1 MHGKQL
7 QQDARITRVGMIE
20 QISGLTVMM
29 YIVQHSSSARDTSAA
44 ILMDWRLHITRTLP
58 FLYGSTLQL
67 YP

>member
-1 MHGKQL
+1 
-7 QQDARITRVGMIE
+7 MIE
-20 QISGLTVMM
+20 QINVLTVMM

-44 ILMDWRLHITRTLP
+44 MLMDWRLHITHTLP